1 MGEEF
6 DLEVTPK
13 AFLLRPDI
21 PEGGIERPVRPGE
34 SPDELSPAVR
44 RAADGAGLVR
54 MRRPKRTP
62 NSLKV
67 LQAIH
72 HAKLVEPAL
81 GTRVRDGFYTA
92 YWEEGLDIGQPEHM
106 RTVVQ
111 CAGLEWASVERALA
125 GDAHLDAV
133 LGEFQEGLDLGFQG
147 IPAFDIGGMRFT
159 GAQPL
164 AIFRRIAQQVSGSG
178 GRSLGLL

>member
-1 MGEEF
+1 M
-6 DLEVTPK
+6 TSK

-21 PEGGIERPVRPGE
+21 PEEGMERPLRPGE
-34 SPDELSPAVR
+34 TPDELSPAVR
-44 RAADGAGLVR
+44 RAADAAGLTR

-62 NSLKV
+62 NTLKV

-72 HAKLVEPAL
+72 HAKLVDPAL
-81 GTRVRDGFYTA
+81 GARLRDGFYTA
-92 YWEEGLDIGQPEHM
+92 YWEEGLDIGQPEHLRSVVD
-106 RTVVQ
+106 RT
-111 CAGLEWASVERALA
+111 GLEWASVERALA

-133 LGEFQEGLDLGFQG
+133 LGEFQEGLDLGFEG

-164 AIFRRIAQQVSGSG
+164 AIFRRVAQQVSGGG